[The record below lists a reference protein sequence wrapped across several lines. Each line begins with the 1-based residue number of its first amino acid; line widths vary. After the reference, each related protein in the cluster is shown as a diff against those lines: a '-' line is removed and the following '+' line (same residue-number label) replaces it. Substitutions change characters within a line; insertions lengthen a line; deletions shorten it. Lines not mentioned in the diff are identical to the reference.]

1 MAAFCVVLTVFSV
14 LVTLLW
20 ISRHVMI
27 TRQQSSER
35 MLGPDSPGPG
45 QDPPLVSVLVAA
57 KDEEACI
64 EQCVRSMLDQD
75 YPNFEMIVCNDRS
88 DDNTAAIVEKVAAE
102 DSRLKLVNIEELPE
116 GWCGKNNAMQTG
128 IKQAKGQWI
137 CMIDADCRQTSN
149 RTLSVA
155 VQHARDNDIDLF
167 SILPD
172 LEMKGFWEKA
182 IQPVCSGV
190 MVIWFSP
197 DKVNNPKKRNA
208 YANGAFML
216 IKRETYEAIGT
227 HEAVKDQVNEDMHM
241 ADIVKS
247 SGKKLRVLRSDGLYK
262 VRMYTSFKQI
272 IRGWSRIFFG
282 TFGTLKRLTISFL
295 LMAIMGLLPYA
306 AALVGLLSYSL
317 GGGSTTALA
326 CGIAGLAGV
335 TMQLSVIFRYY
346 RLLGNAGALALTYS
360 MACIITLWVI
370 VISMTKLRPGATVTW
385 KSTSYAKTKTKA

>member
-1 MAAFCVVLTVFSV
+1 MVVSCIVLTVFSV

-27 TRQQSSER
+27 YQQQRSER
-35 MLGPDSPGPG
+35 MLGPNSPGPG
-45 QDPPLVSVLVAA
+45 DNPPLVSVMVAA
-57 KDEEACI
+57 KDEEDCI

-88 DDNTAAIVEKVAAE
+88 DDNTAAIVEKIAAE
-102 DSRLKLVNIEELPE
+102 DPRLKLVNIEQLPE

-128 IKQAKGQWI
+128 ISQAKGQWI

-155 VQHARDNDIDLF
+155 VEHARKNNIDLF

-172 LEMKGFWEKA
+172 LEMKGFWEKT

-190 MVIWFSP
+190 MMIWFSP
-197 DKVNNPKKRNA
+197 DKVNNPKKSNA

-216 IKRETYEAIGT
+216 MRREAYEAAGT

-272 IRGWSRIFFG
+272 MRGWSRIFFG
-282 TFGTLKRLTISFL
+282 TFGTLKRLIISFL
-295 LMAIMGLLPYA
+295 LMAIMGLLPYVA
-306 AALVGLLSYSL
+306 AIVGLLGFHMS
-317 GGGSTTALA
+317 GSTAALT

-346 RLLGNAGALALTYS
+346 RLLGNSGLLAITYS
-360 MACIITLWVI
+360 MACVITLVVI
-370 VISMTKLRPGATVTW
+370 VISMTKLRSGATVTW
-385 KSTSYAKTKTKA
+385 KSTSYAKTKK

>member
-1 MAAFCVVLTVFSV
+1 MAATCIVLTVFSV

-27 TRQQSSER
+27 YKQERPER
-35 MLGPDSPGPG
+35 MLGPDAPGPG
-45 QDPPLVSVLVAA
+45 DNPPLLSVMVAA
-57 KDEEACI
+57 KDEEGCI
-64 EQCVRSMLDQD
+64 ERCVRSMLDQD

-88 DDNTAAIVEKVAAE
+88 DDNTAAIVEKIAAE
-102 DSRLKLVNIEELPE
+102 DPRLKLVNIESLPE

-128 IKQAKGQWI
+128 IGESKGEWI
-137 CMIDADCRQTSN
+137 CMIDADCRQMSN

-155 VQHARDNDIDLF
+155 VEHARKNDIDLF

-172 LEMKGFWEKA
+172 LEMKGFWEKV

-190 MVIWFSP
+190 MMIWYAP

-216 IKRETYEAIGT
+216 MRREVYEAIGK

-241 ADIVKS
+241 ADIIKK
-247 SGKKLRVLRSDGLYK
+247 SGKKLRVIRGNGLYE

-282 TFGTLKRLTISFL
+282 TFGTLKRLIISFL
-295 LMAIMGLLPYA
+295 LMAVMGLLPYA
-306 AALVGLLSYSL
+306 AAIVGLLLFHSN
-317 GGGSTTALA
+317 GSTEGLT

-335 TMQLSVIFRYY
+335 VMQQSVIFRYY
-346 RLLGNAGALALTYS
+346 RLLGNAGTLSITYA
-360 MACIITLWVI
+360 MACFITLYVI
-370 VISMTKLRPGATVTW
+370 IISMTKLRPGATVTW
-385 KSTSYAKTKTKA
+385 KSTSYAKTKS

>member
-1 MAAFCVVLTVFSV
+1 MVVSCVVLTVFSV
-14 LVTLLW
+14 LVTMVW

-27 TRQQSSER
+27 YQQQRSGR
-35 MLGPDSPGPG
+35 MLGPDCPGPG
-45 QDPPLVSVLVAA
+45 DDPPLISVMVAA

-64 EQCVRSMLDQD
+64 ERCVRSMLGQD

-88 DDNTAAIVEKVAAE
+88 DDNTAEIVERIAAE
-102 DSRLKLVNIEELPE
+102 DPRLRLVNIENLPE

-128 IKQAKGQWI
+128 IAQSNGEWI

-155 VQHARDNDIDLF
+155 LQHARDNDIDLF

-172 LEMKGFWEKA
+172 LEMNGFWEKV

-190 MVIWFSP
+190 MMIWFSP
-197 DKVNNPKKRNA
+197 DKVNNPAKPNA

-216 IKRETYEAIGT
+216 MRREVYQAIGT
-227 HEAVKDQVNEDMHM
+227 HEAVKGEVNEDMHM
-241 ADIVKS
+241 ADRVKT
-247 SGKKLRVLRSDGLYK
+247 SGKKLRVLRSDGLYT

-295 LMAIMGLLPYA
+295 LMTVMGLLPYA
-306 AALVGLLSYSL
+306 AALVGLLGL
-317 GGGSTTALA
+317 GSGAPTAA
-326 CGIAGLAGV
+326 MVCGVAGLVGV
-335 TMQLSVIFRYY
+335 AMQLSVIFRYY
-346 RLLGNAGALALTYS
+346 RLLGNAGVLALTYP
-360 MACIITLWVI
+360 MACIITLYVI
-370 VISMTKLRPGATVTW
+370 LISMTKLRASATVTW
-385 KSTSYAKTKTKA
+385 KSTTYSKR

>member
-1 MAAFCVVLTVFSV
+1 MVLSCVVLTVFSV
-14 LVTLLW
+14 LVTVVW
-20 ISRHVMI
+20 VSRHVMI
-27 TRQQSSER
+27 HQQQRSGQ
-35 MLGPDSPGPG
+35 MLGPDCPGPG
-45 QDPPLVSVLVAA
+45 DEPPPLSVIVAA

-64 EQCVRSMLDQD
+64 ERCVRSMLDQD
-75 YPNFEMIVCNDRS
+75 YPNFEVIVCNDRS
-88 DDNTAAIVEKVAAE
+88 DDNTAAIVQRIADE
-102 DSRLKLVNIEELPE
+102 DTRLRLVNIESLPE

-128 IKQAKGQWI
+128 IAQSSGEWI

-155 VQHARDNDIDLF
+155 LKYALDNDIDLF

-172 LEMKGFWEKA
+172 LEMNGFWEKV

-190 MVIWFSP
+190 MMIWFSP
-197 DKVNNPKKRNA
+197 NKVNNPDKPNA

-216 IKRETYEAIGT
+216 MRREVYQAIGT

-241 ADIVKS
+241 ADRIKK
-247 SGKKLRVLRSDGLYK
+247 SGKKLRVLRSDGLYT

-295 LMAIMGLLPYA
+295 LMAVMGLLPYA
-306 AALVGLLSYSL
+306 AALVGFL
-317 GGGSTTALA
+317 GFHSGGSIAALV

-335 TMQLSVIFRYY
+335 AMQMSVIFRYY
-346 RLLGNAGALALTYS
+346 RLLGNAGALAVTYS
-360 MACIITLWVI
+360 MACIITLVVI
-370 VISMTKLRPGATVTW
+370 IISMTKLRPGATVTW
-385 KSTSYAKTKTKA
+385 KSTSYSRTKT

>member
-1 MAAFCVVLTVFSV
+1 MVVSCVVLTVFSV
-14 LVTLLW
+14 LVAMVW

-27 TRQQSSER
+27 YQQQRSGR
-35 MLGPDSPGPG
+35 MLGPESPGPG
-45 QDPPLVSVLVAA
+45 DDPPLISVLVAA

-64 EQCVRSMLDQD
+64 ERCVRSMLDQD

-88 DDNTAAIVEKVAAE
+88 DDNTAAIVERIAAE
-102 DSRLKLVNIEELPE
+102 DPRLRLVNIESLPE
-116 GWCGKNNAMQTG
+116 GWCGKNNAMQMGIAQSTG
-128 IKQAKGQWI
+128 EWI

-155 VQHARDNDIDLF
+155 LQHARDNDIDLF

-172 LEMKGFWEKA
+172 LEMNGFWEKT

-190 MVIWFSP
+190 MMIWFSP
-197 DKVNNPKKRNA
+197 DKVNNPNKPNA

-216 IKRETYEAIGT
+216 MRREVYQAIGT

-241 ADIVKS
+241 ADRIKK
-247 SGKKLRVLRSDGLYK
+247 SGKKLRVLRSNGLYT

-282 TFGTLKRLTISFL
+282 TFGTLKRLTVSFL
-295 LMAIMGLLPYA
+295 LMAVMGLLPYA
-306 AALVGLLSYSL
+306 AALVGLL
-317 GGGSTTALA
+317 GFHATGSTAALV

-335 TMQLSVIFRYY
+335 AMQLSVIFRYY
-346 RLLGNAGALALTYS
+346 RLLGNSGVLALTYS
-360 MACIITLWVI
+360 MACIITLVVI
-370 VISMTKLRPGATVTW
+370 VISMTKLRAGATVTW
-385 KSTSYAKTKTKA
+385 KSTTYSKT

>member
-1 MAAFCVVLTVFSV
+1 MAASCIALTVFSI

-20 ISRHVMI
+20 ISRHVLI
-27 TRQQSSER
+27 SQQQSSER

-45 QDPPLVSVLVAA
+45 EDPPFVSVLVAA
-57 KDEEACI
+57 KDEEDCI

-88 DDNTAAIVEKVAAE
+88 DDNTAAIVEKIAAE
-102 DSRLKLVNIEELPE
+102 DSRLKLVNIEHLPD

-155 VQHARDNDIDLF
+155 VEHARKNDIELF

-190 MVIWFSP
+190 MMIWFSP
-197 DKVNNPKKRNA
+197 DKVNNPKKSNA

-216 IKRETYEAIGT
+216 IRRETYEAVGT

-247 SGKKLRVLRSDGLYK
+247 SGRKLRVLRSDGLYK

-295 LMAIMGLLPYA
+295 LMAIMGLLPYV
-306 AALVGLLSYSL
+306 AALVGLLGYSA
-317 GGGSTTALA
+317 GGSATALA

-335 TMQLSVIFRYY
+335 TMQLSVIYRYY

-360 MACIITLWVI
+360 MACIITLVVI

-385 KSTSYAKTKTKA
+385 KSTSYAKTKT

>member
-1 MAAFCVVLTVFSV
+1 MVVSCVVLTIFSV
-14 LVTLLW
+14 LVALMW

-27 TRQQSSER
+27 YRQQCSER
-35 MLGPDSPGPG
+35 MLGPNAPGPG
-45 QDPPLVSVLVAA
+45 DDPPLVSVMVAA

-64 EQCVRSMLDQD
+64 ERCVRSMLDQD

-88 DDNTAAIVEKVAAE
+88 DDNTAAIVEKIAAE
-102 DSRLKLVNIEELPE
+102 DPRLRLVNIENLPE

-128 IKQAKGQWI
+128 IMQSKGEWI

-155 VQHARDNDIDLF
+155 VEHARTNDIDLF

-172 LEMKGFWEKA
+172 LEMKGFWEKV

-190 MVIWFSP
+190 MMIWFSP
-197 DKVNNPKKRNA
+197 DKVNNPKKPNA

-216 IKRETYEAIGT
+216 MRRDVYEAAGR

-241 ADIVKS
+241 ADLIKKS
-247 SGKKLRVLRSDGLYK
+247 GRKLRVLRGDGLYK

-295 LMAIMGLLPYA
+295 LMAVMGLLPYA
-306 AALVGLLSYSL
+306 AALIGLLGFHSS
-317 GGGSTTALA
+317 GSTAALV
-326 CGIAGLAGV
+326 CGVAGLAGV
-335 TMQLSVIFRYY
+335 AMQMSVIFRYY
-346 RLLGNAGALALTYS
+346 RLLGNAGTLAITYS
-360 MACIITLWVI
+360 MACIITLVVI
-370 VISMTKLRPGATVTW
+370 IISMTKLRAGATVTW
-385 KSTSYAKTKTKA
+385 KSTSYAKTKT

>member
-1 MAAFCVVLTVFSV
+1 MAASCIVLTVFSV

-27 TRQQSSER
+27 CQQQRSER

-45 QDPPLVSVLVAA
+45 DNRPLISVMVAA
-57 KDEEACI
+57 KDEESCI
-64 EQCVRSMLDQD
+64 EKCVRSMLDQD

-88 DDNTAAIVEKVAAE
+88 DDNTAAIVEKIAAE
-102 DSRLKLVNIEELPE
+102 DSRLKLVNITELPE

-128 IKQAKGQWI
+128 IAQAKGDWI

-155 VQHARDNDIDLF
+155 IEHAMTNDIDLF

-190 MVIWFSP
+190 MMIWFSP

-216 IKRETYEAIGT
+216 IRRDAYESVGT

-241 ADIVKS
+241 ADRLKS
-247 SGKKLRVLRSDGLYK
+247 SGKKLKVLRGDGLYK

-295 LMAIMGLLPYA
+295 LMAVMGLLPYA
-306 AALVGLLSYSL
+306 AALVGLLAYGAS
-317 GGGSTTALA
+317 GSATALV

-335 TMQLSVIFRYY
+335 VMQLSVIFRYY
-346 RLLGNAGALALTYS
+346 RLLGNAGVLAITYS
-360 MACIITLWVI
+360 MACVITLVVI
-370 VISMTKLRPGATVTW
+370 VISMTKLRKGATVTW
-385 KSTSYAKTKTKA
+385 KSTSYAKTKT

>member
-1 MAAFCVVLTVFSV
+1 MVVSCVVLTVFSV
-14 LVTLLW
+14 LVTVVW

-27 TRQQSSER
+27 HRQQHSGRS
-35 MLGPDSPGPG
+35 LGPDSPGPG
-45 QDPPLVSVLVAA
+45 DDPPLVSVLVAA
-57 KDEEACI
+57 KDEEDCI
-64 EQCVRSMLDQD
+64 ERCVRSMLDQD

-88 DDNTAAIVEKVAAE
+88 GDNTAAIVERIAAE
-102 DSRLKLVNIEELPE
+102 DPRLRLVNIENLPE

-128 IKQAKGQWI
+128 IAQSTGEWI

-155 VQHARDNDIDLF
+155 LQHARDNDIDLF
-167 SILPD
+167 SILPG
-172 LEMKGFWEKA
+172 LEMNGFWEKV

-190 MVIWFSP
+190 MMIWFSP
-197 DKVNNPKKRNA
+197 DKVNNPDKPNA

-216 IKRETYEAIGT
+216 MRREVYQAIGT

-241 ADIVKS
+241 ADRIKKS
-247 SGKKLRVLRSDGLYK
+247 GMKLRVLRSDGLYT

-295 LMAIMGLLPYA
+295 LMAVMGLLPYA
-306 AALVGLLSYSL
+306 AALVGLLGFHS
-317 GGGSTTALA
+317 GGSVAALV

-335 TMQLSVIFRYY
+335 AMQMSVIFRYY
-346 RLLGNAGALALTYS
+346 RLLGNAGSLAWTYS
-360 MACIITLWVI
+360 MACIITLVII
-370 VISMTKLRPGATVTW
+370 VISMTKLRRGATVTW
-385 KSTSYAKTKTKA
+385 KSTTYAKTKT

>member
-1 MAAFCVVLTVFSV
+1 MVVSCVVLTVFSV
-14 LVTLLW
+14 LVTMVW

-27 TRQQSSER
+27 YQQQRSGR
-35 MLGPDSPGPG
+35 MLGPDCPGPG
-45 QDPPLVSVLVAA
+45 DDPPLISVMVAA

-64 EQCVRSMLDQD
+64 ERCVRSMLGQD

-88 DDNTAAIVEKVAAE
+88 DDNTAEIVERIAAE
-102 DSRLKLVNIEELPE
+102 DPRLRLVNIENLPE

-128 IKQAKGQWI
+128 IAQSNGEWI

-155 VQHARDNDIDLF
+155 LQHARDNDIDLF

-172 LEMKGFWEKA
+172 LEMNGFWEKT

-190 MVIWFSP
+190 MMIWFSP
-197 DKVNNPKKRNA
+197 DKVNNPDKPNA

-216 IKRETYEAIGT
+216 MRREVYEAIGT
-227 HEAVKDQVNEDMHM
+227 HEAVKTEVNEDMHM
-241 ADIVKS
+241 ADRIKKS
-247 SGKKLRVLRSDGLYK
+247 GMKLRVLRSDGLYT

-295 LMAIMGLLPYA
+295 LMTVMGLLPYA
-306 AALVGLLSYSL
+306 AALVGLLGL
-317 GGGSTTALA
+317 GSGAPTAA
-326 CGIAGLAGV
+326 MVCGVAGLVGV
-335 TMQLSVIFRYY
+335 AMQLSVIFRYY
-346 RLLGNAGALALTYS
+346 RLLGNAGVLALTYP
-360 MACIITLWVI
+360 MACIITLYVI
-370 VISMTKLRPGATVTW
+370 LISMTKLRASATVTW
-385 KSTSYAKTKTKA
+385 KSTTYSKR

>member
-1 MAAFCVVLTVFSV
+1 MVVSCVVLTVFSV
-14 LVTLLW
+14 LVTMVW

-27 TRQQSSER
+27 YKQQSSGR
-35 MLGPDSPGPG
+35 MLGPDCPGPG
-45 QDPPLVSVLVAA
+45 DDPPLISVMVAA
-57 KDEEACI
+57 KDEETCI
-64 EQCVRSMLDQD
+64 ERCVRSMLGQD

-88 DDNTAAIVEKVAAE
+88 DDNTAAIVERIAAE
-102 DSRLKLVNIEELPE
+102 DPRLRLVNIENLPE

-128 IKQAKGQWI
+128 IAQSNGEWI

-155 VQHARDNDIDLF
+155 LQHARDNDIDLF

-172 LEMKGFWEKA
+172 LEMNGFWEKT

-190 MVIWFSP
+190 MMIWFSP
-197 DKVNNPKKRNA
+197 DKVNNPAKPNA

-216 IKRETYEAIGT
+216 MRREVYQAIGT

-241 ADIVKS
+241 ADHIKK
-247 SGKKLRVLRSDGLYK
+247 SGKKLRVLRSDGLYT

-295 LMAIMGLLPYA
+295 LMTVMGLLPYA
-306 AALVGLLSYSL
+306 AALVGLLGL
-317 GGGSTTALA
+317 GSNAPTAA
-326 CGIAGLAGV
+326 MVCGIAGLVGV
-335 TMQLSVIFRYY
+335 AMQLSVIFRYY
-346 RLLGNAGALALTYS
+346 RLLGNAGSLALTYP
-360 MACIITLWVI
+360 MACIITLYVI
-370 VISMTKLRPGATVTW
+370 LISMTKLRASATVTW
-385 KSTSYAKTKTKA
+385 KSTTYSKT

>member
-1 MAAFCVVLTVFSV
+1 MVVSCVVLTVFSV
-14 LVTLLW
+14 LVTMVW

-27 TRQQSSER
+27 NQQQRSGR
-35 MLGPDSPGPG
+35 MLGPDCPGPG
-45 QDPPLVSVLVAA
+45 DGPPLISVMVAA

-64 EQCVRSMLDQD
+64 ERCVRSMLDQD

-88 DDNTAAIVEKVAAE
+88 DDNTAAIVERIAAE
-102 DSRLKLVNIEELPE
+102 DPRLRLVNIESLPE

-128 IKQAKGQWI
+128 IAQSRGEWI

-155 VQHARDNDIDLF
+155 MQHVRDNDIDLF

-172 LEMKGFWEKA
+172 LEMNGFWEKV

-190 MVIWFSP
+190 MMIWFSP
-197 DKVNNPKKRNA
+197 DKVNNPDKPNA

-216 IKRETYEAIGT
+216 MRREVYQAIGT

-241 ADIVKS
+241 ADRIKK
-247 SGKKLRVLRSDGLYK
+247 SGKKLRVLRSDRLYT
-262 VRMYTSFKQI
+262 VRMYTSFKEI

-295 LMAIMGLLPYA
+295 LMAVMGLLPYA
-306 AALVGLLSYSL
+306 AALVGLLGFHS
-317 GGGSTTALA
+317 GGSTAALV

-335 TMQLSVIFRYY
+335 AMQLSVIFRYY
-346 RLLGNAGALALTYS
+346 RLLGNAGVLALTYS
-360 MACIITLWVI
+360 MACIITLVVI
-370 VISMTKLRPGATVTW
+370 VISMTKLRAGATVTW
-385 KSTSYAKTKTKA
+385 KSTTYSKT

>member
-1 MAAFCVVLTVFSV
+1 MVASCIVLTVFSV
-14 LVTLLW
+14 LVTLIW

-27 TRQQSSER
+27 YQQQSSGR
-35 MLGPDSPGPG
+35 LLGPGNPGPG
-45 QDPPLVSVLVAA
+45 ENPPLISVLVAA

-64 EQCVRSMLDQD
+64 ERCVRSMLDQD

-88 DDNTAAIVEKVAAE
+88 DDRTAEIVQQIASE
-102 DSRLKLVNIEELPE
+102 DPRLRLVNIENLPE

-128 IKQAKGQWI
+128 IAQSKGEWI

-167 SILPD
+167 SILPA
-172 LEMKGFWEKA
+172 LEMNGFWEKV

-190 MVIWFSP
+190 MMIWFSP
-197 DKVNNPKKRNA
+197 DKVNNPAKPNA

-216 IKRETYEAIGT
+216 MRRDVYQEIGT

-241 ADIVKS
+241 ADIIKK
-247 SGKKLRVLRSDGLYK
+247 SGKKLRVLRSDGLYT
-262 VRMYTSFKQI
+262 VRMYSSFKQI

-306 AALVGLLSYSL
+306 AALVGLLDFHSSGLTVSL
-317 GGGSTTALA
+317 M
-326 CGIAGLAGV
+326 CGIAGLVGV
-335 TMQLSVIFRYY
+335 AMQLSVIFRYH
-346 RLLGNAGALALTYS
+346 RLLGNAGWLAITYS
-360 MACIITLWVI
+360 LACIITLVVI
-370 VISMTKLRPGATVTW
+370 VVSMTKLRPGATVTW
-385 KSTSYAKTKTKA
+385 KSTTYSKT

>member
-1 MAAFCVVLTVFSV
+1 
-14 LVTLLW
+14 
-20 ISRHVMI
+20 MI
-27 TRQQSSER
+27 YRQQCSER
-35 MLGPDSPGPG
+35 MLGPNAPGPG
-45 QDPPLVSVLVAA
+45 DDPPLVSVMVAA

-64 EQCVRSMLDQD
+64 ERCVRSMLDQD

-88 DDNTAAIVEKVAAE
+88 DDNTAAIVEKIAAE
-102 DSRLKLVNIEELPE
+102 DPRLRLVNIENLPE

-128 IKQAKGQWI
+128 IMQSKGEWI

-155 VQHARDNDIDLF
+155 VEHARTNDIDLF

-172 LEMKGFWEKA
+172 LEMKGFWEKV

-190 MVIWFSP
+190 MMIWFSP
-197 DKVNNPKKRNA
+197 DKVNNPKKPNA

-216 IKRETYEAIGT
+216 MRRDVYEAAGR

-241 ADIVKS
+241 ADLIKKS
-247 SGKKLRVLRSDGLYK
+247 GRKLRVLRGDGLYK

-295 LMAIMGLLPYA
+295 LMAVMGLLPYA
-306 AALVGLLSYSL
+306 AALIGLLGFHSS
-317 GGGSTTALA
+317 GSTAALV
-326 CGIAGLAGV
+326 CGVAGLAGV
-335 TMQLSVIFRYY
+335 AMQMSVIFRYY
-346 RLLGNAGALALTYS
+346 RLLGNAGTLAITYS
-360 MACIITLWVI
+360 MACIITLVVI
-370 VISMTKLRPGATVTW
+370 IISMTKLRAGATVTW
-385 KSTSYAKTKTKA
+385 KSTSYAKTKT

>member
-1 MAAFCVVLTVFSV
+1 MVVSCVVLTVFSV
-14 LVTLLW
+14 LVAMVW

-27 TRQQSSER
+27 YQQQRSGR

-45 QDPPLVSVLVAA
+45 DDPPLVSVMVAA

-64 EQCVRSMLDQD
+64 ERCVRSMLGQD

-88 DDNTAAIVEKVAAE
+88 DDNTAAIVQRIADE
-102 DSRLKLVNIEELPE
+102 DPRLRLVNIESLPE

-128 IKQAKGQWI
+128 IAQSTGEWI

-167 SILPD
+167 SILPA
-172 LEMKGFWEKA
+172 LEMNGFWEKV

-190 MVIWFSP
+190 MMIWFSP
-197 DKVNNPKKRNA
+197 DKVNNPAKPNA

-216 IKRETYEAIGT
+216 MRREVYEAIGT

-241 ADIVKS
+241 ADRIKK
-247 SGKKLRVLRSDGLYK
+247 SGKKLRVLRSDGLYT

-295 LMAIMGLLPYA
+295 LMAVMGLLPYA
-306 AALVGLLSYSL
+306 AALVGLLGFHST
-317 GGGSTTALA
+317 GSTSALV

-335 TMQLSVIFRYY
+335 AMQLSVIFRYY

-360 MACIITLWVI
+360 MACIITLVVI
-370 VISMTKLRPGATVTW
+370 IISMTKLRAGATVTW
-385 KSTSYAKTKTKA
+385 KSTTYSKTKT